1 MYRIGEYGVYNNNEY
16 KITKSM
22 NGETRIL
29 TKDKSLTDDGFID
42 RNNSG
47 VYSKVVQPEEL
58 SDVYQVVT
66 KANYRNGVVQIIG
79 ENDNQYCIA
88 VLDSRIAKELD
99 IPRTDKYGYTKWVK
113 KDELEVFEEKK
124 MLTTDRK
131 KSKGLDR

>member
-124 MLTTDRK
+124 MLATDRK